1 MKVQEIY
8 RGPGVMRVVIHNVA
22 TSEPD
27 LMELFDRDNQYAQE
41 AYRELVE
48 TGVTQFG
55 WSDYKKI

>member
-1 MKVQEIY
+1 
-8 RGPGVMRVVIHNVA
+8 MRVVIHNVA

-55 WSDYKKI
+55 WSDYKKV